1 MIRTQ
6 TKSRDMEESIVRM
19 IIDDRLKPGEAILSE
34 NKLSTLFGI
43 SRVTVRKA
51 IASLAEKGILR
62 SENGRGTFVE
72 KIPSAPS
79 GSGKGAH
86 TKLIGFVCYGGI
98 GDAFMASVARGIE
111 SGTEMDGY
119 HICVGSVL
127 GGAEREAHVVRELVK
142 RGVDG
147 IIIAPTESAPPSPF
161 LTEFAKSGVNM
172 VVVDQHIPGLDAPS
186 VTSDD
191 VEGAF
196 IATEALIRAGHR
208 RIAHIRGPGLVANII
223 NRFDGYRMALERNGI
238 PFQPELAPHHAA
250 WNEESVRK
258 AMLKLLD
265 LPSKKRPTAIFA
277 AGDHQAEDSWSVIE
291 EHGFKVPEDFSI
303 VGYGNVPN
311 SKGLRMSTVEQH
323 PMEIGSTAWSIL
335 RRLLDGDRT
344 ARTARILLRP
354 ELVVRQSISAPGK

>member
-1 MIRTQ
+1 MIKTQ
-6 TKSRDMEESIVRM
+6 TKSRDLEESIVRM
-19 IIDDRLKPGEAILSE
+19 IVDDRLKPGDAILSE

-51 IASLAEKGILR
+51 IASLTEKGVLR
-62 SENGRGTFVE
+62 TETGRGTFVE
-72 KIPSAPS
+72 KIPSAPAV
-79 GSGKGAH
+79 KGAR

-98 GDAFMASVARGIE
+98 GDAFMSSVARGVE
-111 SGTEMDGY
+111 SGTETDGY

-127 GGAEREAHVVRELVK
+127 GGAEREAQVVRELLK
-142 RGVDG
+142 RSVDG

-161 LTEFAKSGVNM
+161 LTEFAKSGVKM

-191 VEGAF
+191 VEGGF

-208 RIAHIRGPGLVANII
+208 RIAHIRGPGLVANSI

-238 PFQPELAPHHAA
+238 PFQPELAPLHDA
-250 WNEESVRK
+250 WNEDSSRK
-258 AMLKLLD
+258 AMLKLLG
-265 LPSKKRPTAIFA
+265 LPSKKRPTAIFVSR
-277 AGDHQAEDSWSVIE
+277 DHPAEEAWSIIE
-291 EHGFKVPEDFSI
+291 EHGFKVPDDFSI

-323 PMEIGSTAWSIL
+323 PLEIGSTAWSIL
-335 RRLLDGDRT
+335 KRLLDGDMT

-354 ELVVRQSISAPGK
+354 ELILRQSIAAPVK